1 MHSFDASARPP
12 IDERGPNGAWRA
24 NPSIGEPT
32 VITTSIHTTEH
43 LVNEPGQQSPDGQ
56 TAEHDLADQLDE
68 PYLVAYA
75 RWLCGEL
82 GWTATMWMA
91 RHGIGLV
98 RLTIGA
104 VFVWFGALKL
114 IPGVSPAEG
123 LVASTA
129 DALAA
134 LVGLDAPDRLVIVAL
149 GLFEVGAGLAMALDR
164 RRQTVIILVLA
175 HMACTALPLVL
186 LPEITWGEFPFGL
199 TLEGQYIV
207 KNLIIVAAAT
217 VVGATAHG
225 GHLSW
230 APASEIDPSSFAEP
244 DPKTSEQTPVEE
256 PQVWVVDR
264 DGHLVSSFTLDGY
277 YTAKAPVPAPSH
289 ARGPLHPPPSH
300 RTN

>member
-1 MHSFDASARPP
+1 M
-12 IDERGPNGAWRA
+12 DERGPNGAWRP
-24 NPSIGEPT
+24 NPSIAEPAI
-32 VITTSIHTTEH
+32 ITTSIQPTED
-43 LVNEPGQQSPDGQ
+43 LVHEHVDEPGHQSPDGQ
-56 TAEHDLADQLDE
+56 TAEHGLPDQLDE
-68 PYLVAYA
+68 PYLVTYA

-149 GLFEVGAGLAMALDR
+149 GLFEVGVGLAMALDR
-164 RRQTVIILVLA
+164 RRQTVVILVLT

-186 LPEITWGEFPFGL
+186 LPEITWGEFPVGL

-230 APASEIDPSSFAEP
+230 APPAEIDPSSFAEP
-244 DPKTSEQTPVEE
+244 DPEPVRSEQTPVEE

-277 YTAKAPVPAPSH
+277 YTAKAPIPAPSH

>member
-1 MHSFDASARPP
+1 MN
-12 IDERGPNGAWRA
+12 ERRPNGAWRA
-24 NPSIGEPT
+24 NPSLDEPT
-32 VITTSIHTTEH
+32 IIAASIHPIAQPVHEH
-43 LVNEPGQQSPDGQ
+43 VDEHGHGHGSPDGQ

-75 RWLCGEL
+75 RWLSGEL
-82 GWTATMWMA
+82 GWAATMWMA
-91 RHGIGLV
+91 RHGVGLV
-98 RLTIGA
+98 RLTIGV

-123 LVASTA
+123 LVTSTA

-134 LVGLDAPDRLVIVAL
+134 LVGLGTPDRLVIVAL
-149 GLFEVGAGLAMALDR
+149 GLFEVGVGLAMVLDR
-164 RRQTVIILVLA
+164 RRQTVVALLLA

-186 LPEITWGEFPFGL
+186 LPEIIWGEFPVSL

-207 KNLIIVAAAT
+207 KNVIIVAAAT

-230 APASEIDPSSFAEP
+230 APAAEIDPSSFAEP
-244 DPKTSEQTPVEE
+244 EPGPEPVPSGRTPVAE

-277 YTAKAPVPAPSH
+277 YAGGAPVPAPSP
-289 ARGPLHPPPSH
+289 ARGRSYPPPIH
-300 RTN
+300 RAT